1 MIVSMLHVLVMEGG
15 LFDSRHPLV
24 GLVDETIRLNSRLR
38 SVFAA
43 ARQETAL
50 NDSEQMVLNA
60 VVEAER
66 MGWAPTVAQIGR
78 SMGQARQLVQ
88 RAANAL
94 RDAGLIEIAENPA
107 HKRAVLLH
115 PTARGLALKREIDAR
130 ADAIAEEMTSSLN
143 LEDVLAAT
151 GALRAIRRQLE
162 ARLRAP

>member
-1 MIVSMLHVLVMEGG
+1 MENGP
-15 LFDSRHPLV
+15 FDSRHPLV

-43 ARQETAL
+43 ARQASSL

-60 VVEAER
+60 VVEAGR
-66 MGWAPTVAQIGR
+66 TGRAPTVAQIGR

-94 RDAGLIEIAENPA
+94 RDAGLIEMTDNPD
-107 HKRAVLLH
+107 HKRAGLMH
-115 PTARGLALKREIDAR
+115 PTERGIALKREIDAR
-130 ADAIAEEMTSSLN
+130 ADAIAEDMTPALDLN
-143 LEDVLAAT
+143 DVRVAT

-162 ARLRAP
+162 AHLRDR